1 MRMSNVDRYDA
12 ENASARGKN
21 KNKQISKDFKYLR
34 RNYNVYVINKL
45 YYNSNIDSSLSNMEQ
60 EIELRKKK
68 KIEK

>member
-1 MRMSNVDRYDA
+1 MDRYDA

-45 YYNSNIDSSLSNMEQ
+45 YYNFNIDSSLSNMEQ